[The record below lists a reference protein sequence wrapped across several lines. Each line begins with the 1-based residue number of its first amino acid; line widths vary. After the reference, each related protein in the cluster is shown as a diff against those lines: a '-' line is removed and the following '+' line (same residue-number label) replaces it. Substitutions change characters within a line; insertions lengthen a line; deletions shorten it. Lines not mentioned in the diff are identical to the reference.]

1 MKFSI
6 IKITVFIHTI
16 IFCTSVHLAVTS
28 GNTAKDSLVTFNSSM
43 AKIKDGITRL
53 QHEDLTTFSS
63 IELITS
69 GDPEAAQ
76 NGYKKATETI
86 KARIILTDIIQE
98 EILHAS
104 ELHAKVA
111 DSYSAEWNEKMKL
124 IASDFEVE
132 LSDAIESL
140 DNEAD
145 KFSKVLDTEK
155 LDIFDHM
162 AKDKTAL
169 IESIKDQHV
178 DASQFDTSFFTQLD
192 EMVKLSKSVDKTQLI
207 FLQFAVNC
215 LDLKQERVEIENTM
229 KDLNMANYLDIL
241 HDQSIDAGNIS
252 STLDF
257 TFAQFMK
264 TSTSS
269 LPPPPPAQEGFTV
282 EIKPDRGVGGI
293 YHANTHD
300 NIRFTLKASQD
311 CWFILR
317 YRNTT
322 GTVMQLCPNER
333 YSGGN
338 FLKADIPMVIPDDLP
353 YDFVAQKPYGI
364 DALEVIASPHK
375 IEYLPERD
383 KLAMGTYGGPT
394 ALSKELIDRD
404 LSLQQEQQFE
414 SFSQGGSYDKAFYNP
429 DAEGNAV
436 IAKTFIRVVP

>member
-1 MKFSI
+1 MFSTTKI
-6 IKITVFIHTI
+6 IVFVYLFLLYSLH
-16 IFCTSVHLAVTS
+16 VTEAS
-28 GNTAKDSLVTFNSSM
+28 DNAPTTELTEFNASM
-43 AKIKDGITRL
+43 TKIKDGIDRL
-53 QHEDLTTFSS
+53 QSEELTTFSS
-63 IELITS
+63 VELITS
-69 GDPEAAQ
+69 GDSDTAQ
-76 NGYKKATETI
+76 QGYKDAIETI
-86 KARIILTDIIQE
+86 KTRIILEDIIQE
-98 EILHAS
+98 EIQHAS
-104 ELHAKVA
+104 ILHKNLA
-111 DSYSAEWNEKMKL
+111 DAYSVEWNEKMKL
-124 IASDFEVE
+124 IASDFEVD
-132 LSDAIESL
+132 LSDAIENL

-169 IESIKDQHV
+169 IESIKNQHV
-178 DASQFDTSFFTQLD
+178 DASQFETSFFTQLD

-207 FLQFAVNC
+207 FLEFAVNC
-215 LDLKQERVEIENTM
+215 LDLKQERIEIENTM
-229 KDLNMANYLDIL
+229 KDLNMVNYLDIL

-252 STLDF
+252 SALDF
-257 TFAQFMK
+257 TFARFMK
-264 TSTSS
+264 TSTST

-317 YRNTT
+317 YRDTT
-322 GTVMQLCPNER
+322 GKVKQLCPNEK
-333 YSGGN
+333 YNGGN

-353 YDFVAQKPYGI
+353 YDFVAQKPFGI

-375 IEYLPERD
+375 VEYLPERD
-383 KLAMGTYGGPT
+383 KLAMGTYSGPT
-394 ALSKELIDRD
+394 ALNKELVHRGLGI
-404 LSLQQEQQFE
+404 QQEQQFE
-414 SFSQGGSYDKAFYNP
+414 SFSRGGSYDRVFYNP